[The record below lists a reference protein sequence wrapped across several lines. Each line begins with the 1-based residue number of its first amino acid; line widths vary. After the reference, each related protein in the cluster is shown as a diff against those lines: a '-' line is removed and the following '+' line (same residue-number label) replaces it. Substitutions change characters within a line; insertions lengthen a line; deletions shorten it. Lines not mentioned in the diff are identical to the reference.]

1 MIEFFRDVLSGPV
14 YIVVAILAVIFIMAI
29 IGFLM
34 ERKKL
39 EKEEKERIAI
49 ISNSNEVPPIEP
61 VTVET
66 ESQTPIMTN
75 EQVLNTTEEFQILN
89 EQIQVE
95 DTQQPIEEVSV
106 SNLNNDANFYQEV
119 KTPVIIFEDPDEK
132 KE

>member
-75 EQVLNTTEEFQILN
+75 EQVSNTTEEFQILN